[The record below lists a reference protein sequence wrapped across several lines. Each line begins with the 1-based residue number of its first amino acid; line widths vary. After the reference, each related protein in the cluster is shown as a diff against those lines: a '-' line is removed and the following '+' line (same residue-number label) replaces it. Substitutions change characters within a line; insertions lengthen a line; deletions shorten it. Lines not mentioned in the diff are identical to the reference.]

1 MSIPREVYKTV
12 AWGVALNKPFMTVC
26 GMGDRYR
33 VAFGKATVREYK
45 YILVA
50 KDYFSKWAKVIVI
63 KDFVSTMVAEF
74 IWIHIIYWGVPETIM
89 ADTGEPFKS

>member
-1 MSIPREVYKTV
+1 
-12 AWGVALNKPFMTVC
+12 MTVC

-50 KDYFSKWAKVIVI
+50 KDYFSKWAKAIVI

-74 IWIHIIYWGVPETIM
+74 I
-89 ADTGEPFKS
+89 